1 MRFWSLPD
9 MRDINKIKRFFG
21 NLLRRRKAED
31 SLDAEL
37 RAYVE
42 DLICRN
48 IAKGLS
54 REEAR
59 RQAFVEVG
67 GLESIKEGVRE
78 VWLGNG
84 IETTVQDV
92 RYACRSLLQSPGFT
106 AVVIATLAL
115 GIGSNLTMF
124 RLMRAVLWRPLP
136 YPEPDRIVTIQ
147 VDARNRHNTGAT
159 MGEVFD
165 LRARSRSFEQVS
177 MINDVDAN
185 IEYAGEMEHVT
196 AASVSDDFLPLLGA
210 RPALGRALDSR
221 IDEGKDQVLAVVI
234 SGELWRR
241 RFSADPKVI
250 GTIVRINNLEVQI
263 AGVLAPGFRLFF
275 GDSEQIDVW
284 FPSHIES
291 TRQFRGVPVAA
302 RLRPG

>member
-78 VWLGNG
+78 AWLGNG
-84 IETTVQDV
+84 IETTAQDV
-92 RYACRSLLQSPGFT
+92 RYACRSLLRSPGFT

-124 RLMRAVLWRPLP
+124 SLMRAV
-136 YPEPDRIVTIQ
+136 
-147 VDARNRHNTGAT
+147 G
-159 MGEVFD
+159 
-165 LRARSRSFEQVS
+165 S
-177 MINDVDAN
+177 
-185 IEYAGEMEHVT
+185 
-196 AASVSDDFLPLLGA
+196 AS
-210 RPALGRALDSR
+210 
-221 IDEGKDQVLAVVI
+221 
-234 SGELWRR
+234 
-241 RFSADPKVI
+241 
-250 GTIVRINNLEVQI
+250 
-263 AGVLAPGFRLFF
+263 
-275 GDSEQIDVW
+275 
-284 FPSHIES
+284 
-291 TRQFRGVPVAA
+291 
-302 RLRPG
+302 